1 MNYVIAAWLS
11 CGAIL
16 LAYSLRTL
24 YRERS
29 LRRSLAP
36 KVAGPARRP
45 DQVRTA
51 KPRPGLSPSGSGEP
65 DRALAPE
72 GGRTWT

>member
-16 LAYSLRTL
+16 LAYAARTL
-24 YRERS
+24 HRERS

-36 KVAGPARRP
+36 RRCS
-45 DQVRTA
+45 Q
-51 KPRPGLSPSGSGEP
+51 KG
-65 DRALAPE
+65 
-72 GGRTWT
+72 GGRSAERRGHKTRYR